1 MNKVH
6 AIILAGGA
14 EFGRCPV
21 ISHLPVCLWPVL
33 DLPALVR
40 TLIWL
45 ETSGVRSATICL
57 NGDQSVIRNTI
68 QEYNIALEVDYLP
81 EEMPLGT
88 AGCIREVI
96 KSRVENNI
104 SHSDYLIC
112 KATMVNP
119 PDLTD
124 FVGFHRQCDSML
136 TMSVN
141 YLTKAKYD
149 NYEVSGTHLCNP
161 DIIDFIPK
169 LGYCDIKERLVP
181 DLVQKKHNI
190 RSYCLDGGTGS
201 FRDGHSYFRKIT
213 SHLENGRLFK
223 FVPDNF
229 ICRDNDIFISPEN
242 RIDDSVKLIGPLII
256 MDNVTI
262 GDNCIISGPGIIG
275 SNSKLGSN
283 CFVEASILWQSVS
296 IGNNAEIRHCLLNN
310 RTKLASNKKVA
321 KEVVWK

>member
-1 MNKVH
+1 MNNVH

-21 ISHLPVCLWPVL
+21 ISRLPICLWPVL
-33 DLPALVR
+33 DTPALAR

-45 ETSGVRSATICL
+45 NESGVNSATVCL
-57 NGDQSVIRNTI
+57 NGDQNVIRDTI
-68 QEYNIALEVDYLP
+68 NEYNTGIAIDYLP
-81 EEMPLGT
+81 EDMPLGT

-96 KSRVENNI
+96 KAEKEKKVL
-104 SHSDYLIC
+104 HTDYLIC

-119 PDLTD
+119 PDLAA
-124 FVGFHRQCDSML
+124 FVGFHRKCDSLL

-141 YLTKAKYD
+141 YLTKGKYD
-149 NYEVSGTHLCNP
+149 NYEVSGTHLCKP

-181 DLVQKKHNI
+181 DLIQQKFSI

-213 SHLENGRLFK
+213 SHLENNRLFK
-223 FVPDNF
+223 YIPNSFL
-229 ICRDNDIFISPEN
+229 CRDNNIFISPDA
-242 RIDDSVKLIGPLII
+242 RIAKSASLIGPLII
-256 MDNVTI
+256 MNNVTI
-262 GDNCIISGPGIIG
+262 GENCIISGPGIIG
-275 SNSKLGSN
+275 SNSRLGEN
-283 CFVEASILWQSVS
+283 CFVEASILWQSVM
-296 IGNNAEIRHCLLNN
+296 IGDNVEIRHCLLNN
-310 RTKLASNKKVA
+310 RIKLASGKKVA